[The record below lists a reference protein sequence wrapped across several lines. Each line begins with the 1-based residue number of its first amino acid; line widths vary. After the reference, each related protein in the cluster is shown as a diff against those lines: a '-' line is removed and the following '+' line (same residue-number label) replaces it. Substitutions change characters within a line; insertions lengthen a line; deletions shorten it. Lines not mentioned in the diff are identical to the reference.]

1 MEYYNELIKDLSKD
15 FGITAKA
22 LDKIV
27 ASMAEDKSELK
38 DTDVER
44 AFIAVPKNV
53 DFSIVRGLAKK
64 VFKNDKSIRSDRNT
78 KTHRKF
84 CVEDVYTYK
93 AIIFIYYLHLYAESL
108 KQHDKAFLAGLK

>member
-1 MEYYNELIKDLSKD
+1 MEYYNELIKDLSND

-27 ASMAEDKSELK
+27 ASIAEDKSELK
-38 DTDVER
+38 EPDVER

-53 DFSIVRGLAKK
+53 DFFIVRGIAKK
-64 VFKNDKSIRSDRNT
+64 VFKNDKSINSDRNT

-84 CVEDVYTYK
+84 YVKGVYSYK
-93 AIIFIYYLHLYAESL
+93 AITFIYYLHLYIDSL
-108 KQHDKAFLAGLK
+108 KQHDKGFLVGVK